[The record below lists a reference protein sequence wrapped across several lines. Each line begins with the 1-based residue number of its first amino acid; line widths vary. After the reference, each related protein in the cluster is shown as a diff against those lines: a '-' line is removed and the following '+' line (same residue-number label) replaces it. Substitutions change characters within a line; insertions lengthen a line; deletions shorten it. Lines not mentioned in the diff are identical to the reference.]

1 MFGSVI
7 SSVWRLMRGTG
18 GTNPFAPP
26 LLQIARRLHQQK
38 LQLSQQ
44 PQPGQLTQQQP
55 LQPLQQDEQPTP
67 QPVQPMQLEQ
77 MPSFVPYDQN
87 QFLHSLLSGATRSM
101 FRRPWQRPDQQMPGQ
116 PSMAQILMRLLGR

>member
-18 GTNPFAPP
+18 GSVNPFEPP
-26 LLQIARRLHQQK
+26 LMQIARRIHQQR

-44 PQPGQLTQQQP
+44 QTGQLTQQQP
-55 LQPLQQDEQPTP
+55 LQQAEQPMA
-67 QPVQPMQLEQ
+67 QPAQPMQPGQ
-77 MPSFVPYDQN
+77 MPSFGPYDQN
-87 QFLHSLLSGATRSM
+87 QFMQSLLGGVTRSM